1 VRWLFSFYNAVLG
14 TKLKPNKFCYFSNM
28 EDPKHLKKFLDEK
41 TALYNQPSFIELDP
55 VCIPHAFIKK
65 QDIEIAGL
73 FAAVL
78 AWGNRT
84 TIINN
89 CRKLMGW
96 MDNAPH
102 DFILNHKDTDL
113 KGFVHFA
120 HRTFNATDLLYF
132 IELLQYHYQKH
143 DSLEDAFVPGKQ
155 YKEDTVEQALIHF
168 HDYFFSIEHP
178 ERTKKHIATPQRN
191 SACKRLNMY
200 LRWMVRK
207 DNAGVDFGI
216 WKKIKPHQL
225 ICPLDVHV
233 ARVAERLGLLDNIKS
248 NWNNAMQ
255 LTEHLRVLNPKD
267 PAIYDYALFG
277 LGMGERF

>member
-1 VRWLFSFYNAVLG
+1 
-14 TKLKPNKFCYFSNM
+14 M
-28 EDPKHLKKFLDEK
+28 DDLKKFLDAK
-41 TALYNQPSFIELDP
+41 VLLYNKPGFIDKDP
-55 VCIPHAFIKK
+55 VVIPHSFTKQ

-89 CRKLMGW
+89 CRQLMLLMG
-96 MDNAPH
+96 NAPH

-113 KGFVHFA
+113 KPFTHFA

-132 IELLQYHYQKH
+132 IAFLQYHYRQY

-155 YKEDTVEQALIHF
+155 YKEENVEQALIHF
-168 HDYFFSIEHP
+168 HDCFFSIEHP
-178 ERTKKHIATPQRN
+178 ERTKKHIATPVRN
-191 SACKRLNMY
+191 SACKRINMY

-207 DNAGVDFGI
+207 DKNGVDFGI
-216 WKKIKPHQL
+216 WKKIKPAQL

-233 ARVAERLGLLDNIKS
+233 ARVAERLELIDNIKS
-248 NWNNAMQ
+248 NWANAVT
-255 LTEHLRVLNPKD
+255 LTAHLKELNPAD
-267 PAIYDYALFG
+267 PAVYDYALFG
-277 LGMGERF
+277 LGAEERF

>member
-1 VRWLFSFYNAVLG
+1 MLEDLAQIK
-14 TKLKPNKFCYFSNM
+14 KL
-28 EDPKHLKKFLDEK
+28 LDSK
-41 TALYNQPSFIELDP
+41 RRLYNQPSFIKNDP
-55 VCIPHAFIKK
+55 ISIPHQFTKQ

-89 CRKLMGW
+89 CNKLVQW
-96 MDNAPH
+96 MDDAPH

-113 KGFVHFA
+113 KAFLSFV

-132 IELLQYHYQKH
+132 IHFLQWHYRQH
-143 DSLEDAFVPGKQ
+143 DSLEDAFVPAKTYRQ
-155 YKEDTVEQALIHF
+155 DTVEEALIHF
-168 HDYFFSIEHP
+168 HNHFFSIEHP
-178 ERTKKHIATPQRN
+178 ERTRKHIATPARK
-191 SACKRLNMY
+191 SACKRINMY

-207 DNAGVDFGI
+207 DKHGVDFGI

-233 ARVAERLGLLDNIKS
+233 ARVALRLGLIDNDKS
-248 NWNNAMQ
+248 NWQNAVR
-255 LTEHLRVLNPKD
+255 LTDALRKMNPKD
-267 PAIYDYALFG
+267 PAVYDYALFG
-277 LGMGERF
+277 LGAEERL

>member
-1 VRWLFSFYNAVLG
+1 MDKVPA
-14 TKLKPNKFCYFSNM
+14 
-28 EDPKHLKKFLDEK
+28 DLKKFLDAK
-41 TALYNQPSFIELDP
+41 VVLYNQPGFIEKDP
-55 VCIPHAFIKK
+55 VCIPHSFTKK
-65 QDIEIAGL
+65 QDIEISGL

-89 CRKLMGW
+89 CRKLMLW

-102 DFILNHKDTDL
+102 DFIVNHKDTDL
-113 KGFVHFA
+113 KSFVGFA

-132 IELLQYHYQKH
+132 IALLQYHYTRHQ
-143 DSLEDAFVPGKQ
+143 SLEDAFVPDKKYTGAN
-155 YKEDTVEQALIHF
+155 VEQALIHF

-200 LRWMVRK
+200 LRWMVRNDGK
-207 DNAGVDFGI
+207 GVDFGL
-216 WKKIKPHQL
+216 WKKIKPAQL

-233 ARVAERLGLLDNIKS
+233 ARVAERLQLLDNIKS
-248 NWNNAMQ
+248 NWANALQ
-255 LTEHLRVLNPKD
+255 LTDRLKELNNSD

-277 LGMGERF
+277 LGAAERF

>member
-1 VRWLFSFYNAVLG
+1 MN
-14 TKLKPNKFCYFSNM
+14 
-28 EDPKHLKKFLDEK
+28 EDLLRLKKLLDEK
-41 TALYNQPSFIELDP
+41 VKLYNQPSFIEKDP
-55 VCIPHAFIKK
+55 VTIPHQFTKK
-65 QDIEIAGL
+65 QDIEISGL

-89 CRKLMGW
+89 CKKLMGW

-102 DFILNHKDTDL
+102 EFILHHRDTDL
-113 KGFVHFA
+113 KAFVHFA

-132 IELLQYHYQKH
+132 IEFLQFHYKQH
-143 DSLEDAFVPGKQ
+143 DSLEDAFVFEKS

-178 ERTKKHIATPQRN
+178 ERTKKHIATPARK
-191 SACKRLNMY
+191 SACKRINMY

-207 DNAGVDFGI
+207 DNSGVDFGI
-216 WKKIKPHQL
+216 WKKIKSRQL
-225 ICPLDVHV
+225 VCPLDVHV
-233 ARVAERLGLLDNIKS
+233 ARVANRLGLLDNINS
-248 NWNNAMQ
+248 NWQNALHLTYQ
-255 LTEHLRVLNPKD
+255 LRELNPKD

-277 LGMGERF
+277 LGMAERF

>member
-1 VRWLFSFYNAVLG
+1 V
-14 TKLKPNKFCYFSNM
+14 
-28 EDPKHLKKFLDEK
+28 EDLLRIKQFLDDK
-41 TALYNQPSFIELDP
+41 VALYNRPAFIEKDP
-55 VCIPHAFIKK
+55 VCIPHSFTGK

-96 MDNAPH
+96 MDNQPH
-102 DFILNHKDTDL
+102 DFIVNHKESDL
-113 KGFVHFA
+113 QPFIHFA

-132 IELLQYHYQKH
+132 IQFLQYHYRQH
-143 DSLEDAFVPGKQ
+143 TSLENAFVPGAD
-155 YKEDTVEQALIHF
+155 YKYDTVEEALIYF
-168 HDYFFSIEHP
+168 HHYFFSIEHP
-178 ERTKKHIATPQRN
+178 ERTRKHISTPARS

-207 DNAGVDFGI
+207 DKAGVDFGI
-216 WKKIKPHQL
+216 WKKIKPRQL
-225 ICPLDVHV
+225 LCPLDVHV
-233 ARVAERLGLLDNIKS
+233 ARVAERLGFLENTKS
-248 NWNNAMQ
+248 NWNNALHLTSQ
-255 LTEHLRVLNPKD
+255 LRMINPKD

>member
-1 VRWLFSFYNAVLG
+1 MNSLQQIK
-14 TKLKPNKFCYFSNM
+14 KL
-28 EDPKHLKKFLDEK
+28 LDSK
-41 TALYNQPSFIELDP
+41 RRLYNQPSFIKDDP
-55 VCIPHAFIKK
+55 VSVPHKFTKK

-89 CRKLMGW
+89 CNKLMQW
-96 MDNAPH
+96 MDDAPH

-113 KGFVHFA
+113 KAFLSFV

-132 IELLQYHYQKH
+132 IHFLQWHYRQH
-143 DSLEDAFVPGKQ
+143 DSLEDAFVPAKTYRQ
-155 YKEDTVEQALIHF
+155 DTVEEALIHF
-168 HDYFFSIEHP
+168 HNYFFSIEHP
-178 ERTKKHIATPQRN
+178 ERTRKHIATPARK
-191 SACKRLNMY
+191 SACKRINMY

-207 DNAGVDFGI
+207 DKQGVDFGI

-233 ARVAERLGLLDNIKS
+233 ARVAHRLGLIDNDKS
-248 NWNNAMQ
+248 NWQNAVR
-255 LTEHLRVLNPKD
+255 LTDALRKMNAKD

-277 LGMGERF
+277 LGAEERL